1 MFYEGLVFP
10 RCWGLVGEVIQIWWT
25 FTVDKFTKLVY
36 CLMCVWVLPCL
47 LLPWLA
53 CVPCALAASIWDLH
67 VGLVRA
73 NDEQETT
80 TAETSSFSKH
90 FFLVLREPRFNQCRW
105 TKAIYVTAGAAER
118 GITVDVLK
126 GIQKCG
132 PAMYAHRCT
141 FVSASWIQSRPAFAA
156 VFGRKVPGYLGF
168 LLMHLWTS
176 YNDSGCPEWM
186 MKEVDSFVVFP
197 HPYRPL
203 HQNPGIWGHWLKRS
217 LRYGSLTGLSESE
230 NMSTWQLMSTAMEEM
245 PNICPGRVQHQW
257 GSLWPELRP
266 PKSMV
271 ILGCGALA
279 NEPTQ
284 PLLDKG
290 AGGLFVDAGQ
300 DSINLAKQHSA
311 PHRMIL
317 HEKVTPHGVA
327 ALLRKYSSYVQD
339 VEVLQIDV
347 DSIDGPLVEELL
359 RHTQPR
365 AVVVEIRDMIPF
377 PFRYSCLTSFTKNL
391 QWGGSN
397 LAFWLKLFHQHGLHL
412 AKMDH
417 LDAVFIKMPPPSVNK
432 FLGILACYLKNFVLD
447 PSPIELIGEEEL
459 PPQTMTRHKWLV
471 AQPEMIIEDIWRN
484 LTAVS
489 GEVRFYLNLWPGSH

>member
-1 MFYEGLVFP
+1 MK
-10 RCWGLVGEVIQIWWT
+10 
-25 FTVDKFTKLVY
+25 FTVDKFSKLVY
-36 CLMCVWVLPCL
+36 CLMCVWVRPSL

-53 CVPCALAASIWDLH
+53 WVPCALAESIWDLH
-67 VGLVRA
+67 VGLVKD
-73 NDEQETT
+73 NDEHETT
-80 TAETSSFSKH
+80 TLETSSFSKH
-90 FFLVLREPRFNQCRW
+90 FFLVLREPPFNQCRW
-105 TKAIYVTAGAAER
+105 TKVIYVTAEAAER

-132 PAMYAHRCT
+132 PQMYLHRCS
-141 FVSASWIQSRPAFAA
+141 FVSASWIQSRPALAT

-168 LLMHLWTS
+168 VLMHLWS
-176 YNDSGCPEWM
+176 NAFGSNAGKCPEWM
-186 MKEVDSFVVFP
+186 MKDADPFVVFP

-203 HQNPGIWGHWLKRS
+203 HQNPGFWGHWLKRS
-217 LRYGSLTGLSESE
+217 LRYGSLSGWSESE
-230 NMSTWQLMSTAMEEM
+230 NMSTWQLVSTAMEEM
-245 PNICPGRVQHQW
+245 PNICCGRVEDQW

-271 ILGCGALA
+271 ILGCGSLE

-290 AGGLFVDAGQ
+290 AGGLFVDANPAM
-300 DSINLAKQHSA
+300 INLAKQHSA

-347 DSIDGPLVEELL
+347 DTIDGSLVEELL

-377 PFRYSCLTSFTKNL
+377 PFRYSCLTSFTQNL

-397 LAFWLKLFHQHGLHL
+397 LAFWLKLFHQNGFHL

-417 LDAVFIKMPPPSVNK
+417 VDAVFIKMPPPSVK
-432 FLGILACYLKNFVLD
+432 TFLGTLACYLKNFVLD

-459 PPQTMTRHKWLV
+459 PPRLVTRHKWLV
-471 AQPEMIIEDIWRN
+471 SQPEMIIDDIWRN
-484 LTAVS
+484 LTAAS
-489 GEVRFYLNLWPGSH
+489 GEVRFYLNL

>member
-1 MFYEGLVFP
+1 M
-10 RCWGLVGEVIQIWWT
+10 
-25 FTVDKFTKLVY
+25 
-36 CLMCVWVLPCL
+36 
-47 LLPWLA
+47 
-53 CVPCALAASIWDLH
+53 
-67 VGLVRA
+67 GLVRA

-417 LDAVFIKMPPPSVNK
+417 LDAVFIKMPPPSVKK

-489 GEVRFYLNLWPGSH
+489 GEVRFYLNL